1 MFPSML
7 WGSGHA
13 VHGDDDHEEHDR
25 DLGGVQIL
33 GALDE
38 GEPGNLTR
46 VGGGDPDDGAHGG
59 GFSGTVCADEAVD
72 FARADVE

>member
-1 MFPSML
+1 
-7 WGSGHA
+7 
-13 VHGDDDHEEHDR
+13 
-25 DLGGVQIL
+25 VQIL

-59 GFSGTVCADEAVD
+59 GFSGTVCTDEAVD
-72 FARADVE
+72 FTRADVE